1 MLLIQLL
8 KACLLASTFLTNSG
22 KVASKR
28 LIVLNQVNN
37 KNYINEP
44 QDPKDVILA
53 VQNAMRLI

>member
-8 KACLLASTFLTNSG
+8 KACFLTSTFLINYG

-28 LIVLNQVNN
+28 LIILNQVNN

-53 VQNAMRLI
+53 V